1 MEQKSREAY
10 DKGIKII
17 QSCNTPDHIL
27 AAKKYVNN
35 FFVSSS
41 VPYKG
46 RKVVIS
52 TEGVRILYQNLLK
65 LLNKR
70 QQELVD

>member
-1 MEQKSREAY
+1 MELKSREAY

-17 QSCNTPDHIL
+17 QSCNTPEHIL

-35 FFVSSS
+35 FFVAYSI
-41 VPYKG
+41 PYKG

-52 TEGVRILYQNLLK
+52 TEGIRTLYQNLLK
-65 LLNKR
+65 LLNKK
-70 QQELVD
+70 QQELAD